1 MSSFTWLQDGMA
13 MNCSCEQGNCRNT
26 EAVHA
31 VRFVRGGRPLDTLV
45 WMANGLNLV
54 QRRLSFHTLRRL
66 RQVADTLAEI
76 HERHEA
82 VKELEKSLLDLHQI
96 FLDMAV
102 LVEAQGEMLDNI
114 GAQARRCAFV

>member
-1 MSSFTWLQDGMA
+1 MFPHD
-13 MNCSCEQGNCRNT
+13 
-26 EAVHA
+26 
-31 VRFVRGGRPLDTLV
+31 FVLDARVQCLRQ
-45 WMANGLNLV
+45 AQALNPDSV
-54 QRRLSFHTLRRL
+54 

-76 HERHEA
+76 QERHDA

-114 GAQARRCAFV
+114 GAQVSVTHVVLLQY

>member
-1 MSSFTWLQDGMA
+1 
-13 MNCSCEQGNCRNT
+13 MNCKNDGCG
-26 EAVHA
+26 
-31 VRFVRGGRPLDTLV
+31 
-45 WMANGLNLV
+45 
-54 QRRLSFHTLRRL
+54 

-114 GAQARRCAFV
+114 GAQARRRLCRSATFARHLDVLEALGLSARCTESTTACAVLTF

>member
-1 MSSFTWLQDGMA
+1 MA
-13 MNCSCEQGNCRNT
+13 TATGQGQS
-26 EAVHA
+26 
-31 VRFVRGGRPLDTLV
+31 
-45 WMANGLNLV
+45 
-54 QRRLSFHTLRRL
+54 QRRQLTSHTVGRL

-114 GAQARRCAFV
+114 GAQARRRAFA

>member
-1 MSSFTWLQDGMA
+1 MPTIRALCADRLTETELLRSPLCRDGSA
-13 MNCSCEQGNCRNT
+13 
-26 EAVHA
+26 EAH
-31 VRFVRGGRPLDTLV
+31 GRRVKPCT
-45 WMANGLNLV
+45 AGA
-54 QRRLSFHTLRRL
+54 LS
-66 RQVADTLAEI
+66 QVADTLAEI

-114 GAQARRCAFV
+114 GAQARCCRRRRRRTGMSAMRSVCA